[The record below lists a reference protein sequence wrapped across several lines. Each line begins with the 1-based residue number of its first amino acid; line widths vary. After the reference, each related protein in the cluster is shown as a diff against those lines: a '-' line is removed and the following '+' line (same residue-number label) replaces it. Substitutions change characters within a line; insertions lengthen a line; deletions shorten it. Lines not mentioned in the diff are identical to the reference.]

1 MCVANCSGQAIFLVN
16 EDFAPGYA
24 SIGLPY
30 EFLPLPQAGDKG
42 TALGRDGQPV
52 CEAEV
57 ISVRSAPVMDKTNI
71 LTMKVPV
78 EYVHQARF
86 FQALLDE
93 VKKRNTAQLP
103 VVLMAHLSIEGSDRS
118 GHDESIGGIEY
129 VPLSAMGEGY
139 DYLALGHIH
148 CPQDIKGSHHHARY
162 CGTPLPVSFDETY
175 PHSVSI
181 IELEK
186 GAEPQISTREIENPI
201 PLVTLPHDP
210 TPFEDALKLLEE
222 YPEEKP
228 AYLRL
233 NVLTTRERQA
243 DTDESKPISIQEM
256 QEMSPLEIARLYY
269 RETEGEEMDPE
280 LCQLMETVMQ
290 KVKSKNNS

>member
-1 MCVANCSGQAIFLVN
+1 
-16 EDFAPGYA
+16 
-24 SIGLPY
+24 
-30 EFLPLPQAGDKG
+30 
-42 TALGRDGQPV
+42 
-52 CEAEV
+52 
-57 ISVRSAPVMDKTNI
+57 
-71 LTMKVPV
+71 
-78 EYVHQARF
+78 
-86 FQALLDE
+86 
-93 VKKRNTAQLP
+93 
-103 VVLMAHLSIEGSDRS
+103 MAHLSIEGSDRS

-233 NVLTTRERQA
+233 NVLTKGYLPPDATKKPRTPPKARHANIATSRLPESDRPTLTRA
-243 DTDESKPISIQEM
+243 SLSPSKRCRKCLPW
-256 QEMSPLEIARLYY
+256 
-269 RETEGEEMDPE
+269 
-280 LCQLMETVMQ
+280 
-290 KVKSKNNS
+290 K

>member
-1 MCVANCSGQAIFLVN
+1 MRLFL
-16 EDFAPGYA
+16 
-24 SIGLPY
+24 
-30 EFLPLPQAGDKG
+30 
-42 TALGRDGQPV
+42 
-52 CEAEV
+52 
-57 ISVRSAPVMDKTNI
+57 
-71 LTMKVPV
+71 
-78 EYVHQARF
+78 HW
-86 FQALLDE
+86 
-93 VKKRNTAQLP
+93 
-103 VVLMAHLSIEGSDRS
+103 
-118 GHDESIGGIEY
+118 ESCHI
-129 VPLSAMGEGY
+129 

-233 NVLTTRERQA
+233 NVLTKGYLPPDLSLIHICQCVGNAFVTVFILPNAAYNGKKHRRMPFPESGVCLPKIFFSIMQ
-243 DTDESKPISIQEM
+243 DT
-256 QEMSPLEIARLYY
+256 A
-269 RETEGEEMDPE
+269 
-280 LCQLMETVMQ
+280 
-290 KVKSKNNS
+290 